1 MDRAV
6 PGQPERRA
14 REGLKSAR
22 SAVGTHRFR
31 SSGSIAVSL
40 VRRSG
45 EALPVGWTKEG
56 IPRRREYDR
65 SFLNRQTRGHVSAR
79 AGSMPERWSH
89 LYHAGGLLSISN
101 LRGLEAGTA
110 AKRSPGDGGSQLPP
124 RDETSKPNGVDCF
137 VSLRPPRND
146 KEEGAAGV
154 GPPGRG
160 VRPGTEGPQT
170 KVNRNRLTPWRLRP
184 YTARTNRT
192 PLGRGG
198 LTPGC
203 EGRSRGS
210 RCPQESRGSPALSR
224 NCRGSHQPSA
234 S

>member
-14 REGLKSAR
+14 RDGLKSAR

-154 GPPGRG
+154 GPPRA
-160 VRPGTEGPQT
+160 RCETRDRRAANEG
-170 KVNRNRLTPWRLRP
+170 
-184 YTARTNRT
+184 
-192 PLGRGG
+192 
-198 LTPGC
+198 
-203 EGRSRGS
+203 
-210 RCPQESRGSPALSR
+210 ESESLDAVEAAALY
-224 NCRGSHQPSA
+224 CSHQPNTPGQGWPYARMRRPIKGKPVPAGPPRKSGA
-234 S
+234 VPQL